1 MSSPSPAR
9 AASPP
14 EALAGPVPEVR
25 APVPEVRAASAP
37 EVLADPRR
45 RRADW
50 ARQVADVLRRQVLQG
65 AFADGLLPGEA
76 SLAQGFGAL
85 RNAIRDA
92 LGILAAEGLV
102 VRVQG
107 VGTMVATRKY
117 PHGLDRLLGLAETL
131 REHGEVVNE
140 VRTAGLI
147 VPPPAVAARLRPP
160 GGTAATSVVYI
171 ERLRRLNGL
180 PFSLDLTYLAPDIGA
195 PLLAEDL
202 AHRDIFALIE
212 ARAGQ
217 PLGGATRTVEA
228 VNADPH
234 TAAVLEAPPG
244 APLLMVE
251 RLTRLADGR
260 PVDLEY
266 IRVRGDRVVLHGELS
281 RAAPADPPSKPFKYR
296 PNGSSSCPW

>member
-1 MSSPSPAR
+1 MPSPSPAR
-9 AASPP
+9 AAPP
-14 EALAGPVPEVR
+14 
-25 APVPEVRAASAP
+25 PEVRAAPPP
-37 EVLADPRR
+37 EVPADPRR
-45 RRADW
+45 RRADR
-50 ARQVADVLRRQVLQG
+50 ARQVADILRRQVLQG
-65 AFADGLLPGEA
+65 AFPDGLLPAEA
-76 SLAQGFGAL
+76 SLAQGFGAS

-92 LGILAAEGLV
+92 LAILAAEGLV

-117 PHGLDRLLGLAETL
+117 PHDLDRLLGLAETL

-160 GGTAATSVVYI
+160 GAAAAAAATSVVCI

-212 ARAGQ
+212 AQAGQ
-217 PLGGATRTVEA
+217 PLGGASLTVEA

-234 TAAVLEAPPG
+234 TAAVLQAPPG

-281 RAAPADPPSKPFKYR
+281 RAVKPLNIDR
-296 PNGSSSCPW
+296 TGVSSCPW